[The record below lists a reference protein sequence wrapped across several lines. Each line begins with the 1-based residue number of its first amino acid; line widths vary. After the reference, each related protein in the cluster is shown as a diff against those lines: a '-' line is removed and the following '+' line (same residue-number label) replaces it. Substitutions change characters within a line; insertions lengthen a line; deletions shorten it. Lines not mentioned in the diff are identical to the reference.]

1 MTDEIFHQAVARHG
15 AGDFATAVSLY
26 QKVLAA
32 DPQHAEA
39 NHLLGMILAQH
50 GQMAKARTFLAAA
63 TAAGDATPEMHN
75 NYGVTLH
82 GLGEIAA
89 AAEAFMKALTIRPE
103 YAEAFNNLGSL
114 YKEAGRTREAVMAFR
129 RAVEL
134 QPDYTV
140 AAENLR
146 AAYGDVVPSW
156 HFAMMN
162 DAPRNAAYERAL
174 ARVVK
179 GKRVLDIGTGAGLLA
194 MMAARAGAK
203 EVVTC
208 EMVDLVADHAREIIL
223 RNGYADKV
231 RIVGGASTTFTAEDL
246 GGRFDVIVTET
257 FSSGLMGEGILAT
270 MEHANA
276 ALLARGGVVIPRAA
290 SARGYLI
297 GGRSLRD
304 KLHVDRAAGFDLT
317 PFAAFAPAKVGLCLD
332 HEPHE
337 ILSRDVE
344 LIGFDLVQQ
353 AVPAAAAPVS
363 ITATAA
369 GECVGVAQ
377 WLRLQLDADTVYEN
391 RPSPQASGATWVHIV
406 YRFPAPVAVKAGDV
420 VKLIV
425 RHDRKQISI
434 DLAGSFSA

>member
-1 MTDEIFHQAVARHG
+1 MTEEIFRQAVARHS
-15 AGDFATAVSLY
+15 AGDFTAAVHLY
-26 QKVLAA
+26 QQVLVSS
-32 DPQHAEA
+32 PRHAEA

-50 GQMAKARTFLAAA
+50 GQMARARPFLA
-63 TAAGDATPEMHN
+63 TAAAAGNATPEMHN

-82 GLGEIAA
+82 GLGEVAA
-89 AAEAFMKALTIRPE
+89 AAEAFMKALTVRPE

-114 YKEAGRTREAVMAFR
+114 YKEAGRTKDAVVAFR

-174 ARVVK
+174 ARAVK

-194 MMAARAGAK
+194 MMAVRAGAR

-208 EMVDLVADHAREIIL
+208 EMVDLVADHAREIIM
-223 RNGYADKV
+223 RNGYADRIKV
-231 RIVGGASTTFTAEDL
+231 IGQASTALTAAEI
-246 GGRFDVIVTET
+246 GGSADVIVTET
-257 FSSGLMGEGILAT
+257 FSSGLMGEGVLPT
-270 MEHANA
+270 LEHANA
-276 ALLARGGVVIPRAA
+276 ELLAPGGAVIPRAA
-290 SARGYLI
+290 AARGYLI
-297 GGRSLRD
+297 GGKSLRD
-304 KLHVDRAAGFDLT
+304 KLHVDRAAGFDVS

-337 ILSRDVE
+337 VLSDDVD
-344 LIGFDLVQQ
+344 LVGFDLTQSFF
-353 AVPAAAAPVS
+353 PAAVLPVA

-391 RPSPQASGATWVHIV
+391 RPSPRAGGATWVHIV
-406 YRFPAPVAVKAGDV
+406 YRFPQPIAVKPGDV
-420 VKLIV
+420 VKIIV
-425 RHDRKQISI
+425 RHDRKQISV
-434 DLAGSFSA
+434 DLAD

>member
-1 MTDEIFHQAVARHG
+1 MTDEILRQAVARHS
-15 AGDFATAVSLY
+15 AGDFAVAISLY

-32 DPQHAEA
+32 DPGHAEA

-50 GQMAKARTFLAAA
+50 GQMARARTFLAAA
-63 TAAGDATPEMHN
+63 TEAGDATPEMHN

-82 GLGEIAA
+82 GLGEVAA

-114 YKEAGRTREAVMAFR
+114 YKEAGRTKDAVAAFR

-134 QPDYTV
+134 QPDYSV

-162 DAPRNAAYERAL
+162 DAARNAAYDRAL

-194 MMAARAGAK
+194 MMASRAGAK

-223 RNGYADKV
+223 RNGYADRVKV
-231 RIVGGASTTFTAEDL
+231 IDQASTALTSAQI
-246 GGRFDVIVTET
+246 GGKADVIVTET
-257 FSSGLMGEGILAT
+257 FSSGLMGEGVLAT
-270 MEHANA
+270 LEHAHA
-276 ALLARGGVVIPRAA
+276 ELLAPGGAVIPRAA

-304 KLHVDRAAGFDLT
+304 KLHVDQAAGFDLA

-337 ILSRDVE
+337 ILSDDVE
-344 LIGFDLVQQ
+344 LLGFDLTQ
-353 AVPAAAAPVS
+353 AAFPASSAPVS
-363 ITATAA
+363 LTATAA

-377 WLRLQLDADTVYEN
+377 WLRLQLDADIVYEN
-391 RPSPQASGATWVHIV
+391 RPSPDARGATWVHIV
-406 YRFPAPVAVKAGDV
+406 YRFPQPVTVKPGDV
-420 VKLIV
+420 VRVIV
-425 RHDRKQISI
+425 RHDRKQISV
-434 DLAGSFSA
+434 DLVA